1 MFLFLIP
8 PHPSAKV
15 TEVTPSLVQ
24 DKVTTCIGEC
34 ASVNRYCVSYALCC
48 VPADPGIGVFF
59 LLCCSLFTRKKLL
72 QKMTKC
78 FL

>member
-1 MFLFLIP
+1 MQKLL
-8 PHPSAKV
+8 KV
-15 TEVTPSLVQ
+15 TPGLVQ

-59 LLCCSLFTRKKLL
+59 SFMLQFVHEKEIVAEDDQVFLMKQQVMFCS
-72 QKMTKC
+72 
-78 FL
+78 

>member
-1 MFLFLIP
+1 MQKLL
-8 PHPSAKV
+8 KV
-15 TEVTPSLVQ
+15 TPGLVQ

-59 LLCCSLFTRKKLL
+59 FFFL
-72 QKMTKC
+72 QFVHEKEIVAEDDQV
-78 FL
+78 FLMKQQVMFCP